1 MKKNRQLITL
11 FLVLTLALST
21 CLLSACNLPG
31 SGTETPS
38 GNGGENK
45 DKLYS
50 LTFVGGSDDAVGTAP
65 DAISCKSGTIVKLP
79 DNTFTREGYVFKGWN
94 DGSKTFAVG
103 ANYSVGNADVV
114 FTAVW
119 AEIGD
124 DTPVASELD
133 SKFYDAAN
141 WSYMTNNDGT
151 ALDGGDV
158 PYSMADGSIKFHKAN
173 QAIEMGDM
181 TNATVSFMLKGTN
194 DFSIWFNSSTK
205 DNHNNSSYRLN
216 YAYSSLRLAL
226 SSAPDQAA
234 ALVEE
239 GLYKKGEWNRF
250 DVVFSTVDN
259 VTEIKLYINGVRA
272 GLSSGDNTTPAV
284 SVADNTLIHTQPAM
298 FQTGNYMVVKVWEAH
313 NYVQIKPVA
322 KADVE
327 DLPIVA
333 CIGASITEG
342 AGAGDGPL
350 FYTLSYPAQL
360 QNALGGQYN
369 VINYGNSGKTV
380 REDLSGDVA
389 WLKQYQWEGVKA
401 IVPDIAILNIGTNDS
416 KTSNVPATTYENF
429 YAAYEN
435 LINKLLEVNPDMQI
449 IVCTVPY
456 AYSGIWDI
464 NNDNIANI
472 IAPVQRAIAEENGYT
487 LVDLYEYT
495 QGKSHLFP
503 DGVHPNAKGYEMIVK
518 ILKKAL
524 LEGEDALTEEFINAI
539 NEEYKPLVP
548 DAYVTVDSLVI
559 NDMKLTITGKTN
571 DSGLQF
577 YVGQQPGDTT
587 VYNYYETITRGED
600 DSFTYTFDLTTMPV
614 GTGWYNVRLYFSDGN
629 YYTVSYTN
637 LVDGEGASIG
647 LWSTVYLETTKI
659 EISSWDA
666 ATNNLSFNVQSYTK
680 PTANVSITG
689 GSIVEADG
697 KVILTV
703 TGTSTDTGVKLLVG
717 PSDDLALYGH
727 DITVGAD
734 GSFTVSVDIS
744 ALEVSGEWQN
754 AKLIMSDGNAIV
766 VAYDKLGVTV
776 NDVFVAGDKKIT
788 VKTWGGEN
796 ILSLSVEK
804 YDPNYFLT
812 GGQVSSSNVPAN
824 IVQEGDKVYFTFE
837 GNFNGDSSVERT
849 IELVLTLEDPADRP
863 TSLDASK
870 IVYTAANTYSGNS
883 NNAFAFKI
891 NATDD
896 IGLQSGWIRLVLKVT
911 EGDVVS
917 YYTIKPIVPAHTD
930 DWHACVP
937 AITLNGLK
945 YELAICW
952 SSFFFQV
959 VNG

>member
-1 MKKNRQLITL
+1 MKNSRKLITII
-11 FLVLTLALST
+11 LVLTLALST
-21 CLLSACNLPG
+21 CLFSACNLIPG
-31 SGTETPS
+31 TDDPQNGTNPGDNNTSG
-38 GNGGENK
+38 
-45 DKLYS
+45 LYT
-50 LTFVGGSDDAVGTAP
+50 LTFAAGADGVVGTAP
-65 DAISCKSGTIVKLP
+65 DAITCKAGTIVKLP
-79 DNTFTREGYVFKGWN
+79 DSNFTREGFVFKGWN
-94 DGSKTFAVG
+94 DGSKVYTVG
-103 ANYSVGNADVV
+103 ANYSVGSADVA

-124 DTPVASELD
+124 DTPIASELD
-133 SKFYDAAN
+133 SKFYDASN
-141 WSYMTNNDGT
+141 WSYMTNNDG
-151 ALDGGDV
+151 ASLDGGDV
-158 PYSMADGSIKFHKAN
+158 PYSMTDGSIKFHKAN

-194 DFSIWFNSSTK
+194 DWSIWFNSSTK

-216 YAYSSLRLAL
+216 YAYSGLRISL

-239 GLYKKGEWNRF
+239 GLYKKGEWNRI
-250 DVVFSTVDN
+250 DIVFATVDN
-259 VTEIKLYINGVRA
+259 VTEIKLYVNGVRA
-272 GLSSGDNTTPAV
+272 GLTSGDYTTPAV
-284 SVADNTLIHTQPAM
+284 SVSDNTLIHTQPAM
-298 FQTGNYMVVKVWEAH
+298 FETGNYMVVKVWEAH

-322 KADVE
+322 NADVE
-327 DLPIVA
+327 DLPIIA

-342 AGAGDGPL
+342 AGAGDGTL
-350 FYTLSYPAQL
+350 FYTMSYPAQL
-360 QNALGGQYN
+360 QNALNGQYN

-380 REDLSGDVA
+380 RDDLGEES
-389 WLKQYQWEGVKA
+389 WLNQYQWVGVQA

-416 KTSNVPATTYENF
+416 KTHNNPTYDGF
-429 YAAYEN
+429 YASYKN
-435 LINKLLEVNPDMQI
+435 LVDKLLEVNPDMQI

-456 AYSGIWDI
+456 AYSDIWGIS
-464 NNDNIANI
+464 NTNIANI
-472 IAPVQRAIAEENGYT
+472 IAPVQRAVAEEYDFT

-495 QGKSHLFP
+495 QNKSHLFP

-524 LEGEDALTEEFINAI
+524 LEGEDALTDEFIAGI
-539 NEEYKPLVP
+539 EQEYQPLVP
-548 DAYVTVDSLVI
+548 NAYVTIDSLVI

-571 DSGLQF
+571 DSGLKF
-577 YVGQQPGDTT
+577 YVGENEGNSAL
-587 VYNYYETITRGED
+587 YNYFETITRGED

-629 YYTVSYTN
+629 YYTISYTN
-637 LVDGEGASIG
+637 LTDGDGASIG

-680 PTANVSITG
+680 PTADVSITG
-689 GSIVEADG
+689 GSIVEVDG

-776 NDVFVAGDKKIT
+776 NDVFLAGDKKIT
-788 VKTWGGEN
+788 VKTWGGEK
-796 ILSLSVEK
+796 ILSLSVEQ

-824 IVQEGDKVYFTFE
+824 IIQEGDKVYFTFE
-837 GNFNGDSSVERT
+837 GNFNGNSSVERN

-896 IGLQSGWIRLVLKVT
+896 IGLQGGWIRLVLKVT
-911 EGDVVS
+911 EGDTVS
-917 YYTIKPIVPAHTD
+917 YYTIKPAVASHNG
-930 DWHACVP
+930 DWVACAD
-937 AITLNGLK
+937 AIILNGLK
-945 YELAICW
+945 YEMAICW